1 MLKDP
6 IIEEIHRIRDEWAA
20 SFQYDLRALCE
31 DIKRQEK
38 RDFLTDDEGN
48 FVIDP
53 RLKSGASAVLKRRKH
68 LWFSEADYSL
78 QRRYLQ

>member
-1 MLKDP
+1 MFKDP

-38 RDFLTDDEGN
+38 RDFLTDEHGN
-48 FVIDP
+48 FIKDEKGGLI
-53 RLKSGASAVLKRRKH
+53 LKSKVVGARA
-68 LWFSEADYSL
+68 SEA
-78 QRRYLQ
+78 

>member
-6 IIEEIHRIRDEWAA
+6 IIEEIHRIRDERAA

-38 RDFLTDDEGN
+38 RDFLTDEDGN
-48 FVIDP
+48 FIKDEKGGLI
-53 RLKSGASAVLKRRKH
+53 LKPEIAAGHKTKNRQKLPK
-68 LWFSEADYSL
+68 F
-78 QRRYLQ
+78 

>member
-31 DIKRQEK
+31 DIKQQEK
-38 RDFLTDDEGN
+38 RDFLTDEHGNLIKDEKGGL
-48 FVIDP
+48 I
-53 RLKSGASAVLKRRKH
+53 LKPEVAARRTT
-68 LWFSEADYSL
+68 
-78 QRRYLQ
+78 RP

>member
-31 DIKRQEK
+31 DLKRQEK
-38 RDFLTDDEGN
+38 RDFLTDEDGN
-48 FVIDP
+48 FIKDEKGGLI
-53 RLKSGASAVLKRRKH
+53 LKPEVAAIHKTKNRQKLSKL
-68 LWFSEADYSL
+68 
-78 QRRYLQ
+78 

>member
-6 IIEEIHRIRDEWAA
+6 IIEEIHRIQDEWGA

-38 RDFLTDDEGN
+38 R
-48 FVIDP
+48 VC
-53 RLKSGASAVLKRRKH
+53 SAY
-68 LWFSEADYSL
+68 A
-78 QRRYLQ
+78 YLGHFFAKLR

>member
-31 DIKRQEK
+31 DIKQQEK
-38 RDFLTDDEGN
+38 RDFLTDENGN
-48 FVIDP
+48 FIKDEKGGLI
-53 RLKSGASAVLKRRKH
+53 LKPEIAGRATRS
-68 LWFSEADYSL
+68 
-78 QRRYLQ
+78 

>member
-38 RDFLTDDEGN
+38 RDFLTDEHGN
-48 FVIDP
+48 FIKDEKGGLI
-53 RLKSGASAVLKRRKH
+53 LKPEGTAGRASR
-68 LWFSEADYSL
+68 S
-78 QRRYLQ
+78 

>member
-31 DIKRQEK
+31 DIKQQEK
-38 RDFLTDDEGN
+38 RDFLTDEHGNLIKDEKGGLL
-48 FVIDP
+48 
-53 RLKSGASAVLKRRKH
+53 LKPEVAARRTT
-68 LWFSEADYSL
+68 
-78 QRRYLQ
+78 RY

>member
-6 IIEEIHRIRDEWAA
+6 IIEEIHQIRDEWAA

-38 RDFLTDDEGN
+38 RDFLTDEHGN
-48 FVIDP
+48 FIKDEKGGLI
-53 RLKSGASAVLKRRKH
+53 LKPECTDESQPNPKTG
-68 LWFSEADYSL
+68 
-78 QRRYLQ
+78 

>member
-38 RDFLTDDEGN
+38 RDFLTDEHGN
-48 FVIDP
+48 FIKDEKGGLI
-53 RLKSGASAVLKRRKH
+53 LKPKASRNTANPKKTHRG
-68 LWFSEADYSL
+68 
-78 QRRYLQ
+78 

>member
-1 MLKDP
+1 MFKDP

-38 RDFLTDDEGN
+38 RDFLTDEHGN
-48 FVIDP
+48 FIKNEKGGLI
-53 RLKSGASAVLKRRKH
+53 LKSKVVRGKTSGFEKKH
-68 LWFSEADYSL
+68 RS
-78 QRRYLQ
+78 

>member
-31 DIKRQEK
+31 DIKRQEE
-38 RDFLTDDEGN
+38 T
-48 FVIDP
+48 
-53 RLKSGASAVLKRRKH
+53 
-68 LWFSEADYSL
+68 
-78 QRRYLQ
+78 

>member
-6 IIEEIHRIRDEWAA
+6 IIAEIHRIRDEWAA

-38 RDFLTDDEGN
+38 RDFLTDEHGN
-48 FVIDP
+48 FIKDEKGGLIPKPEVAAG
-53 RLKSGASAVLKRRKH
+53 RTSKS
-68 LWFSEADYSL
+68 
-78 QRRYLQ
+78 

>member
-38 RDFLTDDEGN
+38 RDFLTDEDGN
-48 FVIDP
+48 FIKDKKGGLI
-53 RLKSGASAVLKRRKH
+53 LKP
-68 LWFSEADYSL
+68 EAAAGSITRNKQKL
-78 QRRYLQ
+78 SKL

>member
-6 IIEEIHRIRDEWAA
+6 IIEEIHRTRDEWAA

-38 RDFLTDDEGN
+38 RDFLTDEHGNLIKDEKGGL
-48 FVIDP
+48 I
-53 RLKSGASAVLKRRKH
+53 LKPEAAGRAVK
-68 LWFSEADYSL
+68 S
-78 QRRYLQ
+78 

>member
-38 RDFLTDDEGN
+38 RDF
-48 FVIDP
+48 P
-53 RLKSGASAVLKRRKH
+53 HRRARKFH
-68 LWFSEADYSL
+68 KGRKGWLDS
-78 QRRYLQ
+78 

>member
-48 FVIDP
+48 FIKDEKGGLI
-53 RLKSGASAVLKRRKH
+53 LKPEVAAKSTTKNRQKLSKL
-68 LWFSEADYSL
+68 
-78 QRRYLQ
+78 

>member
-38 RDFLTDDEGN
+38 RDFLTDEHGNLIKDEKGGL
-48 FVIDP
+48 I
-53 RLKSGASAVLKRRKH
+53 LKPGVAAGRASR
-68 LWFSEADYSL
+68 S
-78 QRRYLQ
+78 